1 LGSAFGHCGF
11 QFLLPES
18 AFLIIEAAEK
28 RDMDNHQFR
37 DRKRRVGASEAF
49 DDISIVSVSNPT
61 AGLRQKT
68 PQIRHAH
75 HFATSRPPHTVGSAS
90 VT

>member
-1 LGSAFGHCGF
+1 
-11 QFLLPES
+11 
-18 AFLIIEAAEK
+18 
-28 RDMDNHQFR
+28 MDNHQFR
-37 DRKRRVGASEAF
+37 DCKRHVGASEAF

-75 HFATSRPPHTVGSAS
+75 HFATSRPPMQLCARLQPDGKAVSKIAP
-90 VT
+90 VK

>member
-1 LGSAFGHCGF
+1 
-11 QFLLPES
+11 
-18 AFLIIEAAEK
+18 
-28 RDMDNHQFR
+28 MDNHQFR

-68 PQIRHAH
+68 PQIRHGH
-75 HFATSRPPHTVGSAS
+75 HFATSRSTPTSLPAPATGR
-90 VT
+90 

>member
-1 LGSAFGHCGF
+1 MMTSYSALGSALGHCGS

-28 RDMDNHQFR
+28 RDMNNHQFR
-37 DRKRRVGASEAF
+37 DRMRPDGTYEAF
-49 DDISIVSVSNPT
+49 DHISIVSCENPT

-68 PQIRHAH
+68 P
-75 HFATSRPPHTVGSAS
+75 
-90 VT
+90 